1 MVKALAVYGFRALTI
16 ILLIIISY
24 NSFDYV
30 KGLIYNLGN
39 LIFEYNNLKRYIGVG
54 MNRYFTII
62 LNPVADQGNA
72 KKKIPLI
79 KEFFSKNAANFK
91 IILTEEIGHATS
103 IAESSA
109 QIPDQV
115 IVAAGG
121 DGTSN
126 EVINGLMFNSC
137 KPESSAIH
145 KNRLQFGVL
154 PIGRGNDFAF
164 GAGVPSDLIESMR
177 LLLDGTFYPMDVG
190 LITGGDFPKGRYF
203 GNGVG
208 IGFDAIVGL
217 EAAKMKHLHGAAP
230 YIIAALKTL
239 VMLPKAPTIEI
250 SYKDRKQILTPA
262 LISIMNGKRM
272 GGAFFMAPDGD
283 MSDGLLNLALT
294 QQGTRISLLKA
305 MMLYMKGEQSRHRG
319 TFTDSAEKFSLKAL
333 SGSMTAHTDGE
344 TICIAGTVL
353 KVQIIP
359 SALQIITRRKP
370 SCH

>member
-1 MVKALAVYGFRALTI
+1 
-16 ILLIIISY
+16 
-24 NSFDYV
+24 
-30 KGLIYNLGN
+30 
-39 LIFEYNNLKRYIGVG
+39 

-62 LNPVADQGNA
+62 LNPIADQGNA

-79 KEFFSKNAANFK
+79 KEFFSKNATDFK
-91 IILTEEIGHATS
+91 IVLTEGIGHATS
-103 IAESSA
+103 IAASSA
-109 QIPDQV
+109 QIPDHV

-126 EVINGLMFNSC
+126 EVINGLMLNSR
-137 KPESSAIH
+137 KPESSSIH
-145 KNRLQFGVL
+145 QNRLQFGVL

-164 GAGVPSDLIESMR
+164 GAGVPHDLTESMR

-217 EAAKMKHLHGAAP
+217 EAAKMKHFHGAAS
-230 YIIAALKTL
+230 YIIAAIKTL
-239 VMLPKAPTIEI
+239 VMLPKAPTVEI
-250 SYKDRKQILTPA
+250 SYKDKQQILTPA

-283 MSDGLLNLALT
+283 MSDGLLNLT
-294 QQGTRISLLKA
+294 ITHQGTRISLLKA
-305 MMLYMKGEQSRHRG
+305 MMLYMKGKQSRHRG

-333 SGSMTAHTDGE
+333 SGSMTAHADGE
-344 TICIAGTVL
+344 TICVAGTTL
-353 KVQIIP
+353 RVQIIP
-359 SALQIITRRKP
+359 SALQIITKRNLP
-370 SCH
+370 

>member
-1 MVKALAVYGFRALTI
+1 LVKALAAYGFRALTI
-16 ILLIIISY
+16 ILLVIIPH

-39 LIFEYNNLKRYIGVG
+39 SIFEYNNLKIYIGVG

-79 KEFFSKNAANFK
+79 EEFFSKNATDFK
-91 IILTEEIGHATS
+91 IILTEKIGHATS
-103 IAESSA
+103 ITASSA

-126 EVINGLMFNSC
+126 EVINGLMFNSP
-137 KPESSAIH
+137 KPESSSIH
-145 KNRLQFGVL
+145 QNRLQFGVL

-164 GAGVPSDLIESMR
+164 GAGVPHDLAESMR

-230 YIIAALKTL
+230 YIIGAFKTL

-250 SYKDRKQILTPA
+250 SYKDRKQILSPA
-262 LISIMNGKRM
+262 LVSIMNGKRM

-283 MSDGLLNLALT
+283 MSDGLLNLT
-294 QQGTRISLLKA
+294 ITHQGTRISLLKA
-305 MMLYMKGEQSRHRG
+305 MMLYMKGKQSSHRG
-319 TFTDSAEKFSLKAL
+319 TFTDSAEKFSLKVL
-333 SGSMTAHTDGE
+333 SGSMTAHADGE
-344 TICIAGTVL
+344 TICVAGTAL
-353 KVQIIP
+353 TVQIIP
-359 SALQIITRRKP
+359 LALQIITRRSLP
-370 SCH
+370 

>member
-1 MVKALAVYGFRALTI
+1 V
-16 ILLIIISY
+16 
-24 NSFDYV
+24 
-30 KGLIYNLGN
+30 
-39 LIFEYNNLKRYIGVG
+39 
-54 MNRYFTII
+54 NRYFTII
-62 LNPVADQGNA
+62 LNPIADQGNA

-79 KEFFSKNAANFK
+79 EEFFLKNSTDFK
-91 IILTEEIGHATS
+91 IVLTEGIGHATS
-103 IAESSA
+103 IAASSA

-126 EVINGLMFNSC
+126 EVINGLMFNSR
-137 KPESSAIH
+137 KPESSSIH
-145 KNRLQFGVL
+145 QNRLKFGVL

-164 GAGVPSDLIESMR
+164 GAGVPRDLTESMR

-230 YIIAALKTL
+230 YIIVALKTL
-239 VMLPKAPTIEI
+239 VMLPKAPTVEI

-272 GGAFFMAPDGD
+272 GGAFFMAPDGN
-283 MSDGLLNLALT
+283 MSDGLLNLT
-294 QQGTRISLLKA
+294 ITHQGTRISLLKV
-305 MMLYMKGEQSRHRG
+305 MMLYMKGKQSSHHG
-319 TFTDSAEKFSLKAL
+319 TLTDSAEKFSLKAL
-333 SGSMTAHTDGE
+333 SGSMTAHADGE
-344 TICIAGTVL
+344 TICVAGTAL
-353 KVQIIP
+353 TVQIIP
-359 SALQIITRRKP
+359 SALQLITRRSLP
-370 SCH
+370 

>member
-1 MVKALAVYGFRALTI
+1 MA
-16 ILLIIISY
+16 
-24 NSFDYV
+24 NSR
-30 KGLIYNLGN
+30 
-39 LIFEYNNLKRYIGVG
+39 E
-54 MNRYFTII
+54 
-62 LNPVADQGNA
+62 
-72 KKKIPLI
+72 
-79 KEFFSKNAANFK
+79 
-91 IILTEEIGHATS
+91 
-103 IAESSA
+103 
-109 QIPDQV
+109 
-115 IVAAGG
+115 
-121 DGTSN
+121 
-126 EVINGLMFNSC
+126 
-137 KPESSAIH
+137 PESSSIH
-145 KNRLQFGVL
+145 QNRLQFGVL
-154 PIGRGNDFAF
+154 PIGRGNDFTF
-164 GAGVPSDLIESMR
+164 GVGIPHDLTESMR
-177 LLLDGTFYPMDVG
+177 LLLDGNFYPIDVG

-208 IGFDAIVGL
+208 IGFDAIIGL
-217 EAAKMKHLHGAAP
+217 EAAKMKHFHGAAS

-305 MMLYMKGEQSRHRG
+305 MMLYMKGEQSKHHG

-333 SGSMTAHTDGE
+333 SGSMTAHADGE

-359 SALQIITRRKP
+359 SALQIITRRK
-370 SCH
+370 SS